1 MVVNSISFL
10 IFFVVVFIVYYLP
23 VCRSHPRYQNTWLLL
38 VSYFFYGYAD
48 WRMIPLLLG
57 ATLVFWLLGAWLRH
71 EMDQRHARNA
81 SRITSLSVVLGI
93 GVLVYFKYLN
103 FFADSFA
110 TLLQAIGFQVSWST
124 LNIILPIGVSFFT
137 FKLISYVI
145 EIHREHIQP
154 CENWVEFATYISFFP
169 TILSGPI
176 DRPNQFLPQLQRTH
190 LLDYPMA
197 VDGCRQIL
205 WGMFTK
211 MCIADNLAMITDQA
225 WTGYSSISSTA
236 LLAAALLYPI
246 QLYAD
251 FDGYSNM
258 AIGVGKVLGF
268 HVARNFNH
276 PFLARNMAEFWR
288 RWHMSL
294 TSWITD
300 YVFMPLNIA
309 FREMG
314 NWGISL
320 AALINLLV
328 IGFWHG
334 ANWTYGAFGLYHGLL
349 FIPLVFSGAF
359 GKKKKLKTNAH
370 GLPLSKDF
378 LKMLGTYGLVTIGLA
393 VFRAPDIAQA
403 YGFLEALCT
412 NGLSGASLIDNYGK
426 LYCLFGI
433 VVLAMEWIQRDRE
446 HGLELRS
453 GINPRQQMGVP
464 GQQMGVPRQQ
474 TGVGG
479 MLRWRAARWGLY
491 LLLILLIITFTGQS
505 QAFIYFQF

>member
-1 MVVNSISFL
+1 MVVNSLSFL
-10 IFFVVVFIVYYLP
+10 LFFIVVFIVYYLP
-23 VCRSHPRYQNTWLLL
+23 VCRNNSRYQNTWLLM
-38 VSYFFYGYAD
+38 VSYVFYGYAD
-48 WRMIPLLLG
+48 WRMIPLLFG
-57 ATLVFWLLGAWLRH
+57 ATLLYYMLGVWLRS
-71 EMDQRHARNA
+71 EMDRKHTKNA
-81 SRITSLSVVLGI
+81 SRITTLGVVLGI
-93 GVLVYFKYLN
+93 GLLVYFKYLN

-110 TLLQAIGFQVSWST
+110 GLLQAAGFQVSWNT

-145 EIHREHIQP
+145 EIHREHIKP
-154 CENWVEFATYISFFP
+154 TGSWIEFATYISFFP

-176 DRPNQFLPQLQRTH
+176 DRPNLFLPQLQRPHT
-190 LLDYPMA
+190 LSYPMA

-211 MCIADNLAMITDQA
+211 MCIADNLAMVIDQA
-225 WTGYSSISSTA
+225 WLGFSSASSLS
-236 LLAAALLYPI
+236 LLFAALLYPI

-258 AIGVGKVLGF
+258 AIGVGKLLGF
-268 HVARNFNH
+268 HITQNFNH

-334 ANWTYGAFGLYHGLL
+334 ANWTYGLFGLYHGLL
-349 FIPLVFSGAF
+349 FVPLVFSGAF
-359 GKKKKLKTNAH
+359 GKKKKLKTGNY
-370 GLPLSKDF
+370 GLPVAKDF
-378 LKMLGTYGLVTIGLA
+378 LKMVATYGLVTVGLA
-393 VFRAPDIAQA
+393 IFRAPTVGQA
-403 YGFLEALCT
+403 FDYFLALMT
-412 NGLSGASLIDNYGK
+412 NGLDGASLIDNYGK

-433 VVLAMEWIQRDRE
+433 ILLMLEWIQRDKQHALQLSVSSLFRI
-446 HGLELRS
+446 RA
-453 GINPRQQMGVP
+453 
-464 GQQMGVPRQQ
+464 
-474 TGVGG
+474 
-479 MLRWRAARWGLY
+479 LRWALY
-491 LLLILLIITFTGQS
+491 LFLILLIITFTGHS